1 MRTKK
6 EIIDEIVDNQYTDP
20 AEAKYGNTQPMGMND
35 YLFLEVL
42 VDIRDQLDKIRDQLT
57 RTI

>member
-1 MRTKK
+1 MRTKEEIQK
-6 EIIDEIVDNQYTDP
+6 EIEFSETTSSSNEYSSN
-20 AEAKYGNTQPMGMND
+20 E